1 MLSSTCSTRSR
12 RLPSC
17 VWTCSAIAALL
28 KEPAMRPDCLART
41 AAPGHLGCTTWT
53 NGQVAPELH
62 LRLCRLRLR
71 RRLVARF
78 RLACVV
84 ARLERMSAPAGGD
97 GVGVADREAFAK
109 GRFRVVDLRTAQVL
123 ETIGIHEDLHAAAL
137 EDLVVVAALVVE
149 AHAVRKPFA
158 PARMNEQPQIQT
170 GLLLRRQQLL
180 EFRGSLIRNGNH
192 PGRTSRA
199 ILRVMQ
205 EQVKRRD
212 PGAGRRDPRGS
223 SPDGVLARPAGPWPS
238 VFKEIASGLRSSP

>member
-1 MLSSTCSTRSR
+1 
-12 RLPSC
+12 
-17 VWTCSAIAALL
+17 
-28 KEPAMRPDCLART
+28 MRPACLART

-97 GVGVADREAFAK
+97 GVGVADREALAK

-137 EDLVVVAALVVE
+137 EDLVVVAALGVE
-149 AHAVRKPFA
+149 AHAVRKALA
-158 PARMNEQPQIQT
+158 PARLNKQPQVLA
-170 GLLLRRQQLL
+170 GLLLGLQELL
-180 EFRGSLIRNGNH
+180 QFRGSLVRDSNH
-192 PGRTSRA
+192 REKPSRA
-199 ILRVMQ
+199 ILGVARK
-205 EQVKRRD
+205 QVKHASSAGPGTGDQSRMRLISSGPLVPGPSSRTISYAHNLPNRGIAHQFPEFLSGQGLRRD
-212 PGAGRRDPRGS
+212 GGRSLG
-223 SPDGVLARPAGPWPS
+223 RPEVDRA
-238 VFKEIASGLRSSP
+238 L

>member
-1 MLSSTCSTRSR
+1 M
-12 RLPSC
+12 
-17 VWTCSAIAALL
+17 AALL
-28 KEPAMRPDCLART
+28 REPAMRPDCLART

-84 ARLERMSAPAGGD
+84 ARLERMSAPTGGD

-137 EDLVVVAALVVE
+137 EDLVVIAALGVE
-149 AHAVRKPFA
+149 PHAVRKPLA
-158 PARMNEQPQIQT
+158 PARLNKQPQVLAR
-170 GLLLRRQQLL
+170 LLLGLQELL
-180 EFRGSLIRNGNH
+180 QFRGSLIRNGNH
-192 PGRTSRA
+192 PGRPSTA
-199 ILRVMQ
+199 IL
-205 EQVKRRD
+205 EATEGQVKLRD
-212 PGAGRRDPRGS
+212 QGSGSIEPSPDEVIARPPRTTRFARVHGGIASRTTRATNPNVVRGSGPQGRGDPR
-223 SPDGVLARPAGPWPS
+223 
-238 VFKEIASGLRSSP
+238 

>member
-17 VWTCSAIAALL
+17 VWTCSTIAALL
-28 KEPAMRPDCLART
+28 S
-41 AAPGHLGCTTWT
+41 
-53 NGQVAPELH
+53 
-62 LRLCRLRLR
+62 LRRLRPG
-71 RRLVARF
+71 RRLVARL

-97 GVGVADREAFAK
+97 GVGVADREALAK

-123 ETIGIHEDLHAAAL
+123 ETIGIHKDLHAAAL
-137 EDLVVVAALVVE
+137 EDLVIVAALGVE

-158 PARMNEQPQIQT
+158 PARLNEQPQVQT
-170 GLLLRRQQLL
+170 GLLLSRQQLL

-192 PGRTSRA
+192 SGRTSRA

-212 PGAGRRDPRGS
+212 QGSGSRDTR
-223 SPDGVLARPAGPWPS
+223 
-238 VFKEIASGLRSSP
+238 E